1 MSLFEKI
8 NADIKAAMLAKEKEM
23 LEPLRAIKAAFL
35 MAKTEKGSEGE
46 LSEDKELKIIQKLVK
61 QRKDSAELYKTN
73 NREELYAKE
82 IFEAKIIEQY
92 LPAQMS
98 EEEIVAEIK
107 SIISEVGAA
116 GPQDMGK
123 VMGVASKK
131 LGGKAEGRII
141 AQKVKELL
149 AEIN

>member
-8 NADIKAAMLAKEKEM
+8 NADIKAAMLAKEKEK

-35 MAKTEKGSEGE
+35 MAKTEKGSDGE
-46 LSEDKELKIIQKLVK
+46 LSNDKELKIIQKLVK

-82 IFEAKIIEQY
+82 IAEAKIIEQY
-92 LPAQMS
+92 LPEQMS
-98 EEEIVAEIK
+98 EEEIGVIIK
-107 SIISEVGAA
+107 EVIEKVGAA

-123 VMGVASKK
+123 VMGVASKQ
-131 LGGKAEGRII
+131 LSGKAEGRII

-149 AEIN
+149 ASL